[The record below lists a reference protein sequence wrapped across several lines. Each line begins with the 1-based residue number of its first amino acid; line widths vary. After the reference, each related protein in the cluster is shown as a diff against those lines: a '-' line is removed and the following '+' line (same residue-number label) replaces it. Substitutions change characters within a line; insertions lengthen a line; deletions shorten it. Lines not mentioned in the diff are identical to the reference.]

1 MVKTMPKLDK
11 DVYREIKAEADRVSA
26 IMDDLI
32 EGRISASQAEVRL
45 GAKYKG
51 LATRKS
57 KTKENWVSQQL
68 FAPLKST
75 QVLNSK
81 LLKGLQDTAFGSLC
95 SMLFGNEPIKRL
107 NELFFK
113 EFLPSI
119 RKSLQ
124 EVSEEEQ
131 TWFEFYF
138 KGSTWLNSTT
148 SGEFLE
154 TVSQLKPVPPTRYE
168 FARSSIS
175 TLLGLLT
182 AKWYVHRGVV
192 CTYSNSDVLKAR
204 LKFERYVLSADY
216 KLYYTKVR
224 TDKGFEPKLTVDV
237 LPNKVCNLLKEN
249 GIYLLDD
256 VRGRSPK
263 EIRNLNGLGFGSFVK
278 LGAVMDLLGYPFE
291 NWKRVR

>member
-1 MVKTMPKLDK
+1 MPKLDI
-11 DVYREIKAEADRVSA
+11 DVYKEIKAEADRVSS
-26 IMDDLI
+26 IMEALI
-32 EGRISASQAEVRL
+32 EGRISAGQAEVRL

-57 KTKENWVSQQL
+57 KTKEKWVSEQL
-68 FAPLKST
+68 VAPLKST
-75 QVLNSK
+75 QVLNGN
-81 LLKGLQDTAFGSLC
+81 LLKGLQTTAFGSLC
-95 SMLFGNEPIKRL
+95 SMLFGNEPLKRL
-107 NELFFK
+107 NELFFTG
-113 EFLPSI
+113 FLPSI

-124 EVSEEEQ
+124 EVSEEER

-138 KGSTWLNSTT
+138 KGSVWLNCST

-154 TVSQLKPVPPTRYE
+154 RVSQLKPVPPTRFD

-175 TLLGLLT
+175 TVLGLLT
-182 AKWYVHRGVV
+182 AKWYVYRGVV
-192 CTYSNSDVLKAR
+192 CTYSMNDVLKAR
-204 LKFERYVLSADY
+204 LKFERFVLSADY
-216 KLYYTKVR
+216 KLYYARVR

-249 GIYLLDD
+249 GIFLLDD

-263 EIRNLNGLGFGSFVK
+263 EIRKLNGLGFGSFVK

-291 NWKRVR
+291 NWERVR

>member
-32 EGRISASQAEVRL
+32 EGRINASQAEVRL

-68 FAPLKST
+68 VAPLKST

-81 LLKGLQDTAFGSLC
+81 LLKGLQETGFGSLC

-138 KGSTWLNSTT
+138 KGSVWLNCST

-154 TVSQLKPVPPTRYE
+154 TVSQLKPVPPTRFD

-263 EIRNLNGLGFGSFVK
+263 EIRSLNGLGFGSFVK

>member
-1 MVKTMPKLDK
+1 MPALDK
-11 DVYREIKAEADRVSA
+11 DIYRKIKAEADRVSA

-57 KTKENWVSQQL
+57 KTKESWVSEQL
-68 FAPLKST
+68 VAPLTET
-75 QVLNSK
+75 QVLNTK
-81 LLKGLQDTAFGSLC
+81 LLKGLQNTAFGSLC

-107 NELFFK
+107 NEVFFTG
-113 EFLPSI
+113 FLPSI
-119 RKSLQ
+119 KKALQ
-124 EVSEEEQ
+124 EVSEEER

-138 KGSTWLNSTT
+138 KGSAWLHCTT
-148 SGEFLE
+148 SGDFLE
-154 TVSQLKPVPPTRYE
+154 QVSHIKLVPPTRYE

-192 CTYSNSDVLKAR
+192 CLYSNNDVLKAR
-204 LKFERYVLSADY
+204 LKFERYVLSKDY
-216 KLYYTKVR
+216 KLFYTKVR

-237 LPNKVCNLLKEN
+237 LPKKVCNLLKEN

-256 VRGRSPK
+256 VRARTPK
-263 EIRNLNGLGFGSFVK
+263 SIRKLNGLGFGSFVK
-278 LGAVMDLLGYPFE
+278 LGAVMNLLGYPFE

>member
-1 MVKTMPKLDK
+1 MPKLDI
-11 DVYREIKAEADRVSA
+11 DVYKEIKAEADRVSS
-26 IMDDLI
+26 IMEDLI
-32 EGRISASQAEVRL
+32 EGRISAGQAEVCL

-57 KTKENWVSQQL
+57 KTKEKWVSQQL
-68 FAPLKST
+68 VAPLKST

-81 LLKGLQDTAFGSLC
+81 LLKGLRDTAFGSLC

-124 EVSEEEQ
+124 EVSEEER

-138 KGSTWLNSTT
+138 KGSVWLNCST
-148 SGEFLE
+148 SGDFLE
-154 TVSQLKPVPPTRYE
+154 RVSQLKSVPPTRFD

-175 TLLGLLT
+175 TVLGLLT
-182 AKWYVHRGVV
+182 AKWYVYRGVV
-192 CTYSNSDVLKAR
+192 CTYSMNDVLKAR
-204 LKFERYVLSADY
+204 LKFERFVLSADY
-216 KLYYTKVR
+216 KLYYARVR

-263 EIRNLNGLGFGSFVK
+263 EIRKLNGLGFGSFVK

-291 NWKRVR
+291 NWERVR

>member
-1 MVKTMPKLDK
+1 MVILMPALDK
-11 DVYREIKAEADRVSA
+11 DIYREIKAEADRVSA

-57 KTKENWVSQQL
+57 KTKENWVSEQL
-68 FAPLKST
+68 VAPLKST
-75 QVLNSK
+75 QVLNSN
-81 LLKGLQDTAFGSLC
+81 LLKGLQTTAFGSLC

-107 NELFFK
+107 NELFFTG
-113 EFLPSI
+113 FLPSI
-119 RKSLQ
+119 RKSLE
-124 EVSEEEQ
+124 EVSEEER

-138 KGSTWLNSTT
+138 KGSTWLHCTT
-148 SGEFLE
+148 SGDFLE
-154 TVSQLKPVPPTRYE
+154 TVSQLKPVPPTRFD

-263 EIRNLNGLGFGSFVK
+263 EIRKLNGLGFGSFVK

-291 NWKRVR
+291 NWERVR

>member
-1 MVKTMPKLDK
+1 MPKLDI
-11 DVYREIKAEADRVSA
+11 DVYKEIKAEADRVSA

-32 EGRISASQAEVRL
+32 EGKISASQAEVRL

-57 KTKENWVSQQL
+57 KTKENWVSEQL
-68 FAPLKST
+68 VAPLKST
-75 QVLNSK
+75 QVLNGD
-81 LLKGLQDTAFGSLC
+81 LLKGLQTTAFGSLC
-95 SMLFGNEPIKRL
+95 SMLFGNEPLKRL
-107 NELFFK
+107 NELFFTG
-113 EFLPSI
+113 FLPSI
-119 RKSLQ
+119 RKSLE
-124 EVSEEEQ
+124 EVSEEER

-138 KGSTWLNSTT
+138 KGSTWLNCTT
-148 SGEFLE
+148 SGDFLE
-154 TVSQLKPVPPTRYE
+154 RVSQLKSVPPTRYD

-175 TLLGLLT
+175 NLLGLLT

-192 CTYSNSDVLKAR
+192 CAYSNNDVLKAR
-204 LKFERYVLSADY
+204 LKFERYVLSKEY

-224 TDKGFEPKLTVDV
+224 TDKGFEPRLTVDV

-256 VRGRSPK
+256 VRARSPK
-263 EIRNLNGLGFGSFVK
+263 EIRKFNGLGYGSFVK

>member
-1 MVKTMPKLDK
+1 MPKLDK

-57 KTKENWVSQQL
+57 KTKESWVSEQL
-68 FAPLKST
+68 VAPLKST

-119 RKSLQ
+119 CKSLQ

-148 SGEFLE
+148 SGDFLE
-154 TVSQLKPVPPTRYE
+154 RVSQLKPVPPTRYE

-182 AKWYVHRGVV
+182 AKWYVHRGFV
-192 CTYSNSDVLKAR
+192 CLYSNSDVLKAR
-204 LKFERYVLSADY
+204 LKFERYVLSDNY
-216 KLYYTKVR
+216 NLYYAKVR

-263 EIRNLNGLGFGSFVK
+263 EIRSLNGLGFGSFVK

>member
-1 MVKTMPKLDK
+1 MPKLDK

-32 EGRISASQAEVRL
+32 EGRISVSQAEVRL

-57 KTKENWVSQQL
+57 KTKERWVSEQL
-68 FAPLKST
+68 VAPLKST

-113 EFLPSI
+113 DFLPSI
-119 RKSLQ
+119 RKYLQ
-124 EVSEEEQ
+124 EVSEEEK

-138 KGSTWLNSTT
+138 KGSTWLNCTT

-154 TVSQLKPVPPTRYE
+154 TVSQLRSVPISRYD

-175 TLLGLLT
+175 TLLGFLT

-192 CTYSNSDVLKAR
+192 CTYSMNDVHKAR
-204 LKFERYVLSADY
+204 LKFERFVLSADY

-263 EIRNLNGLGFGSFVK
+263 EIRSLNGLGFGSFVK